1 MKLELYLHFPFCRK
15 KCLYCDFCSH
25 APGQG
30 EMLRYCNALEK
41 EIFLMGERFRD
52 VEIST
57 VFLGGG
63 TPSLV
68 PTEGMERVLRAL
80 KGAFSFDADVEF
92 TSEANPGTIR
102 EDWLECLMKYGM
114 NRLSLGV
121 QATQDRLIESLGRIH
136 SFDDAVRAFDMA
148 RGAGLRNINMDLM
161 YALPGQ
167 TPEDWRE
174 TLDTF
179 CRMGP
184 EHISAYS
191 LILEEGTPLY
201 DMAQSGTV
209 CVPDDDAAAEMY
221 ACAREKLTKEGY
233 RQYEI
238 SNYAKPGRECRHNVG
253 YWQGA
258 WYLGLGVNAHSMLPP
273 DGAGYRKRC
282 FNEGDTLR
290 YMEMLEA
297 GKSPRAGEESIS
309 REEAMFETMMLGLRM
324 NCGVNERQFFDSF
337 GIRMEQVWPGELK
350 SLETDGLA
358 LREAGCFRLTE
369 RGLLVQNDVLLRLM
383 K

>member
-25 APGQG
+25 APEKG
-30 EMLRYCNALEK
+30 EMLRYCAALKK
-41 EIFLMGERFRD
+41 EILLMAEQFRD
-52 VEIST
+52 AEITT

-68 PTEGMERVLRAL
+68 PPEGMEQVLCAL
-80 KGAFSFDADVEF
+80 RSAFSFGADVEF
-92 TSEANPGTIR
+92 TSEANPGTIT
-102 EDWLECLMKYGM
+102 EKWLECLMKHGM

-121 QATQDRLIESLGRIH
+121 QATQDRLLKSLGRIH
-136 SFDDAVRAFDMA
+136 TFDEAAKAFEMA
-148 RGAGLRNINMDLM
+148 RAAGIQNINMDLM

-167 TPEDWRE
+167 TIRDWQD

-201 DMAQSGTV
+201 DMAESGAV

-221 ACAREKLTKEGY
+221 TLAREKLTKEGY
-233 RQYEI
+233 AQYEI

-258 WYLGLGVNAHSMLPP
+258 WYLGLGVNAHSMLPS
-273 DGAGYRKRC
+273 GGGGYWKRC
-282 FNEGDTLR
+282 FNEGNTLR
-290 YMEMLEA
+290 YMEALEA
-297 GKSPRAGEESIS
+297 GSTPCIGEENIG

-324 NCGVNERQFFDSF
+324 NCGVNENEFSARFEKEMDK
-337 GIRMEQVWPGELK
+337 VWPEELK
-350 SLETDGLA
+350 RLEMEGLA
-358 LREAGCFRLTE
+358 LRENGCFRLTE